1 VKANKNF
8 LVYCLVGVLKMLDE
22 NVECHHHDGLDAIM
36 SSCDASIIDEK
47 PDEIA
52 KLAACIVKRWW
63 TSHGLPYVTDVF
75 RIELEV
81 GIFVTCCSVWRFLV
95 LTLVSLSQYRGSVL
109 AGMGR
114 ELLLMSEFHPHA
126 PMMTA

>member
-22 NVECHHHDGLDAIM
+22 NVECHHHGGLDAIM

-75 RIELEV
+75 HVEPEV
-81 GIFVTCCSVWRFLV
+81 GIFVTCCGVWRFLV

-114 ELLLMSEFHPHA
+114 ELLLMPEFHPHT